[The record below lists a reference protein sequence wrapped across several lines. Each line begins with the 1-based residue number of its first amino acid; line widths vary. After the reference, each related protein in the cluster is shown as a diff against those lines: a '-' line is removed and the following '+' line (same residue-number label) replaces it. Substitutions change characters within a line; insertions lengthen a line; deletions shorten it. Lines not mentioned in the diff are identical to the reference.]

1 EVRNYIEALD
11 FAIIQ
16 LNILPLSNRLLRGT
30 HSVLMQNVRGSL
42 KSPGEFRKSQNWI
55 GGFSLKDATFI
66 PPHNHE
72 IEDLMADLENL
83 LNNDELIIPHL
94 VRIAIAHYQFETIH
108 PFLDGNGRLGRLL
121 ITLYLINNNVIS
133 RPMLYI
139 SDFFERN
146 KDEYYKHLT
155 EVRTKNQMMEWLH
168 FFVTGILETAE
179 NSLRT
184 FTALLAL
191 KAESEAIIKL
201 RFGRR
206 YQLASDL
213 LNCFF
218 SKPVAEAAELA
229 EKLQVHPSTIYRLLE
244 DFEKYGIVGEK
255 TGYKRN
261 KIFVFEKC
269 LAIFNKEGKLPDSMF
284 KNKKK
289 SDMDISSTQLDF
301 FAEGKTY
308 YINKRALKFC
318 IKKHHAEIFKLHYD
332 LRLQRSDTVL
342 KSFAI
347 KPEIS
352 MNPDKIGIADL
363 VEDHQ
368 ISAFRREG
376 TILTD
381 GGLGGV
387 IHFDEGYYTIPGVRN
402 LQELHKALDDG
413 LAKGQLHLLFD
424 GYKVKGE
431 FMLTRMKGATDKWEL
446 RKLPDE
452 FAN

>member
-255 TGYKRN
+255 PVTNATRFLFLRN
-261 KIFVFEKC
+261 ALPFSIRKANC
-269 LAIFNKEGKLPDSMF
+269 LTLC
-284 KNKKK
+284 
-289 SDMDISSTQLDF
+289 
-301 FAEGKTY
+301 
-308 YINKRALKFC
+308 LK
-318 IKKHHAEIFKLHYD
+318 IKKNPIWIYLQLNLIFSRKG
-332 LRLQRSDTVL
+332 
-342 KSFAI
+342 
-347 KPEIS
+347 KPIIS
-352 MNPDKIGIADL
+352 
-363 VEDHQ
+363 
-368 ISAFRREG
+368 
-376 TILTD
+376 T
-381 GGLGGV
+381 
-387 IHFDEGYYTIPGVRN
+387 
-402 LQELHKALDDG
+402 
-413 LAKGQLHLLFD
+413 KG
-424 GYKVKGE
+424 
-431 FMLTRMKGATDKWEL
+431 R
-446 RKLPDE
+446 
-452 FAN
+452 